1 MIDPVFL
8 LAAFLTGLAG
18 AGHCAGM
25 CGGIAGALAHAVP
38 AGQRSP
44 LVLLAFSGGR
54 LSMYALLGLS
64 VGAVA
69 AMLAPADFATAMVTG
84 RLLAAAVMIAIGLYL
99 LRLANTLL
107 WLESAGAR
115 VWRRLAPVARR
126 LLPVTSL
133 WRAVAVGALWG
144 LLPCGLVYGALLYA
158 ATAGGAAQGG
168 AVMLAFGAGTLPAIL
183 GLGFAAVWV
192 NRHARQLRSASGV
205 LMLAWGG
212 WTLLSTLLALP
223 AILDG
228 TCRSPG
234 DVFAYAISL
243 LMQVNEG

>member
-1 MIDPVFL
+1 MTDPVFL

-38 AGQRSP
+38 PGQRSP
-44 LVLLAFSGGR
+44 SMLLAFSAGR
-54 LSMYALLGLS
+54 LAMYGLLGLS
-64 VGAVA
+64 VGAIAGV
-69 AMLAPADFATAMVTG
+69 LAPADFATAMIAG
-84 RLLAAAVMIAIGLYL
+84 RLLAAAAMIAIGLYL

-107 WLESAGAR
+107 WLETIGAR
-115 VWRRLAPVARR
+115 VWRHLAPVARR
-126 LLPVTSL
+126 LLPVTSS
-133 WRAVAVGALWG
+133 WRALAVGALWG

-168 AVMLAFGAGTLPAIL
+168 AVMLAFGLGTLPAIL
-183 GLGFAAVWV
+183 GLGLAAVWV
-192 NRHARQLRSASGV
+192 TRHAARIRSASGV

-212 WTLLSTLLALP
+212 WTILSTLLALP

-234 DVFAYAISL
+234 DVFTYAISL